1 MWCSA
6 RLRLAHS
13 RSSWPLGSVHV
24 LGYRYD
30 YLDIRKLYN
39 VCKVRPQSNGFGD
52 WSAFQSLT
60 AGTSLGLLDLSSE
73 GRHQRRVRHHLRL
86 PSSDSRS
93 SPRMWSF
100 EVATGNPNRQRCE
113 TCEVSALGDSYRF
126 RSLCFSCSHRFA
138 ITSKI
143 VITTPGTNLLSIS
156 KYASSTLE
164 RYQA

>member
-30 YLDIRKLYN
+30 YLDI
-39 VCKVRPQSNGFGD
+39 CKVSPQSNGFAD
-52 WSAFQSLT
+52 WSAFQSRT
-60 AGTSLGLLDLSSE
+60 SGTSLGSLNLGSE
-73 GRHQRRVRHHLRL
+73 QHHQRRAWHHLRML
-86 PSSDSRS
+86 PSVSRFS
-93 SPRMWSF
+93 LRRFSV